1 MLKVLATAALL
12 AVSSFAQAALVFD
25 WSPVTTAGTVGGD
38 YWVNERPGQR
48 FAESVTLGTTAFVNG
63 MDIYSGDQLGALG
76 NAVVVTIW
84 NNSAGAPGSVAAQFF
99 TTVSA
104 VDQDGA
110 YSGEHRLH
118 ADFSGFNMM
127 GGVAYWVGMAG
138 DNILLTQTG
147 LLGVTGGDSAM
158 YQLNGADTDP
168 GFFTSTVVGDMAFR
182 LSANPNNSVPEP
194 SSIALLGLALAGMGL
209 SRRKKA

>member
-25 WSPVTTAGTVGGD
+25 WSPVTTAGTVTNDG
-38 YWVNERPGQR
+38 WTNERPGQR

-76 NAVVVTIW
+76 DAVVVTIW
-84 NNSAGAPGSVAAQFF
+84 NNGSGAPGSVAAQFF

-104 VDQDGA
+104 VDLDGA

-138 DNILLTQTG
+138 DNILLTQTS
-147 LLGVTGGDSAM
+147 LFGVAGGDGAI
-158 YQLNGADTDP
+158 YVLNGADTNP
-168 GFFTSTVVGDMAFR
+168 GFFASVGDMAFR

-209 SRRKKA
+209 SLRKKA

>member
-25 WSPVTTAGTVGGD
+25 WSPVTTGGTVTND
-38 YWVNERPGQR
+38 YWSNIRPGQR
-48 FAESVTLGTTAFVNG
+48 FAESVTLGATAFVNG
-63 MDIYSGDQLGALG
+63 MDIYSGNQFGAL
-76 NAVVVTIW
+76 NDAVVVTIW
-84 NNSAGAPGSVAAQFF
+84 NNGAGIPGSVAAQFF

-110 YSGEHRLH
+110 YSGENRLH

-127 GGVAYWVGMAG
+127 GGVQYWVGMTG
-138 DNILLTQTG
+138 DSVQLVQTG
-147 LLGVTGGDSAM
+147 LTGVAGGDGTM
-158 YQLNGADTDP
+158 YQINGSDTDP
-168 GFFTSTVVGDMAFR
+168 GFFARIGDMAFR
-182 LSANPNNSVPEP
+182 LSANNSVPEP
-194 SSIALLGLALAGMGL
+194 SSIALLGLALAGLGL